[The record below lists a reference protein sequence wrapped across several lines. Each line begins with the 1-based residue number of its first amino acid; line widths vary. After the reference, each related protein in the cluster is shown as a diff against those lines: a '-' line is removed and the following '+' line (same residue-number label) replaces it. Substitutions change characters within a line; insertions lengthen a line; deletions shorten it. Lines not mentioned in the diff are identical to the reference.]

1 MHPSRS
7 YGQPGVS
14 PRRPTVFVLV
24 GLLLSLV
31 TSGCGDFLHFD
42 DVTIGLADG
51 VDASRFRDIVIHDG
65 GRITL
70 LDGAVP
76 DDWAEYL
83 GIDGG
88 VGGIAALSG
97 KGIGEECS
105 TKVEEDGGCRNG
117 LRCEAGECVIAG
129 DSVVGALCVVSAECA
144 EGQCVHST
152 CAAAGA
158 GQVGETCAGSHE
170 CAPGLRCGTVGL
182 TTVCMADGQLDVGQ
196 ECAHV
201 NDCHAGLGCVIDGEG
216 AKCSPTGVTD
226 LAAGAWRGVACDD
239 PDGDEVVSYFELPE
253 TIVTNAYDYFRLPFP
268 NVLRTN
274 DKGALELGNFPTPG
288 VNPLVGVD
296 PIAPYVAR
304 VNGLVGWSASSTVQ
318 FRFSGEVD
326 FASLGERGAVQ
337 WVDITDPEKP
347 DVAAM
352 GYRFNPS
359 RSAYVCKNGLS
370 LRRNDVDP
378 MIPGHTYAVW
388 LSTAV
393 KSASGDT
400 VTRSP
405 TLAALLSDAVPAD
418 PALARAHARYASFR
432 QYLNHAQLP
441 SDEVLNV
448 TVFTIGE
455 PADVM
460 TKLAENVAQQPVP
473 TASGWVKC
481 ETGVVS
487 PCPQNELERGCES
500 SDVFDEYHT
509 LIDLPIYQQGEAP
522 YRVIGGDVAS
532 APERREAV
540 CASLTV
546 PKQHL
551 AGALPLVIF
560 LHGTGGSFR
569 SHVQSVAHSLSNVN
583 VDGQSVQFAVLGFDQ
598 VQHGPRRGTSTE
610 SPEHL
615 FFNFLNPDVSRG
627 NPLQGAIDLIG
638 VTQFAKLMTLANSPI
653 DVDPERVGVFGHSQ
667 GGMHASLSLPFIP
680 ELSAAVLSGS
690 GVSLMHGLLT
700 KSQPIDIAKQ
710 LPLLVNDGIGVDPA
724 TGEPVGHL
732 PGGTHHPVLS
742 IIQRHIDPADGI
754 TFARALTASDAAH
767 PTHLFQTFGVD
778 DHFSPPETLR
788 IFSGVARLAVARA
801 HESAIPV
808 YDLGPEWAAFPV
820 NQTVTIGGAP
830 YTAAVRQYGPG
841 IGSDGH
847 FVAFDV
853 PDAVA
858 DVQHFLAQAALGVPP
873 NVGR

>member
-1 MHPSRS
+1 MAP
-7 YGQPGVS
+7 VS
-14 PRRPTVFVLV
+14 T
-24 GLLLSLV
+24 
-31 TSGCGDFLHFD
+31 GCGDILNFK

-51 VDASRFRDIVIHDG
+51 VDAARFKDIVIHDG

-70 LDGAVP
+70 IDGAVP

-97 KGIGEECS
+97 RGIGEGCS
-105 TKVEEDGGCRNG
+105 DKKEDDADCRNG
-117 LRCEAGECVIAG
+117 LRCEAGVCVIAG

-144 EGQCVHST
+144 EGQCVNST
-152 CAAAGA
+152 CVAAGA
-158 GQVGETCAGSHE
+158 GQVGDTCSGSHE

-182 TTVCMADGQLDVGQ
+182 STVCMADGQLDVGH

-201 NDCHAGLGCVIDGEG
+201 NDCHAGLGCVIDGSG

-226 LAAGAWRGVACDD
+226 LAAGAWKGVRCND
-239 PDGDEVVSYFELPE
+239 PEGDEVISYFELPE
-253 TIVTNAYDYFRLPFP
+253 AIDANEYDYFRLPFP

-288 VNPLVGVD
+288 LNPLVGTD
-296 PIAPYVAR
+296 PIAPYVER
-304 VNGLVGWSASSTVQ
+304 VNGLDGWSPSSTVQ

-326 FASLGERGAVQ
+326 FASLGEPGAVQ
-337 WVDITDPEKP
+337 WVDITDPENP
-347 DVAAM
+347 VGAGL
-352 GYRFNPS
+352 GYRFNPG

-370 LRRNDVDP
+370 FRRSDVDP
-378 MIPGHTYAVW
+378 MLPGHSYAVW
-388 LSTAV
+388 LSTKV
-393 KSASGDT
+393 KSALGEK
-400 VTRSP
+400 VTRSS

-418 PALARAHARYASFR
+418 PALARAHARYAAFR
-432 QYLNHAQLP
+432 QYLRYAEVA
-441 SDEVLNV
+441 SDEVLNA

-460 TKLAENVAQQPVP
+460 TKLAANVEKQPVP
-473 TASGWVKC
+473 TASGWTKC

-487 PCPQNELERGCES
+487 PCAQEDNSRACES
-500 SDVFDEYHT
+500 NSAFDEYHT
-509 LIDLPIYQQGEAP
+509 LIELPIYQTGDAP
-522 YRVIGGDVAS
+522 YSETGGDVTT
-532 APERREAV
+532 APVRREAV

-551 AGALPLVIF
+551 TGPLPLVLF

-569 SHVQSVAHSLSNVN
+569 SHIQSHVAHSLSNVN
-583 VDGQSVQFAVLGFDQ
+583 IDGQTVQFAVLGFDQ
-598 VQHGPRRGTSTE
+598 VQHGPRRGASTE
-610 SPEHL
+610 PPEKL

-638 VTQFAKLMTLANSPI
+638 VTAFAKMMTTANSPI
-653 DVDPERVGVFGHSQ
+653 DVDPARVGVFGHSQ
-667 GGMHASLSLPFIP
+667 GAMHASLALPFIP
-680 ELSAAVLSGS
+680 ELSAVILSGN

-700 KSQPIDIAKQ
+700 KTMPVNIARQ
-710 LPLLVNDGIGVDPA
+710 LPLLVNDGVAVDPA
-724 TGEPVGHL
+724 TGELAGHL

-742 IIQRHIDPADGI
+742 IIQRHMDPADGI
-754 TFARALTASDAAH
+754 TFARALTAVDAAH

-778 DHFSPPETLR
+778 DHFSPPETLH

-801 HESAIPV
+801 HESAVPA
-808 YDLGPEWAAFPV
+808 YDLGPEWALFPV
-820 NQTVTIGGAP
+820 KETVKIGGAS

-841 IGSDGH
+841 LDSDGH

-858 DVQHFLAQAALGVPP
+858 DVQRFLGEAALGVSPS
-873 NVGR
+873 VGR